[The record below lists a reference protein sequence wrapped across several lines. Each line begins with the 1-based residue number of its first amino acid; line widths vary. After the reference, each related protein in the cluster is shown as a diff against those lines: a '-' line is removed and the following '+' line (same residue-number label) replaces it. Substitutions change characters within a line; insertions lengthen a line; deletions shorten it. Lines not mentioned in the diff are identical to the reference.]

1 MLRYMRAHN
10 PARSRYTQPL
20 PLAPSRPHNRQPGN
34 PATRRKQAP
43 LDWWLTSC
51 NTQVSDELVLEQ
63 QQAEDRG
70 EATAEHG
77 PKNIKRRVYDV

>member
-1 MLRYMRAHN
+1 MADELL
-10 PARSRYTQPL
+10 TL
-20 PLAPSRPHNRQPGN
+20 PLGFPP
-34 PATRRKQAP
+34 
-43 LDWWLTSC
+43 D
-51 NTQVSDELVLEQ
+51 TQVSDELVLEQ